1 MITTGACAVHRRESV
16 DPSQAALHGLVGAMA
31 GEHANWKVRLVDI
44 GAGDYAALPPLAEL
58 FSLPT
63 APRGDVWACRAA
75 GAGAAPQWYRQQ
87 TVPLQHVSGG
97 ETDTPPY
104 RPGGVYVV
112 IGGAGTIGRAWSE
125 HVIRRVGARVIW
137 IGRRQQD
144 ATIQAA
150 LDALAALGPA
160 PIYITADAA
169 NRQDLERAFELIK
182 QQGLEVNGVV
192 HSAVT
197 MLSGALADL
206 DEARLYAG
214 LRAKV
219 DISAHLA
226 QLFQNEPLDFML
238 FFSSIVSFTTHPR
251 QSSYAAG
258 SLFEDALAH
267 QLGRQRPGV
276 VKSINWGYWRSSGSV
291 TASPA
296 ALAQMAREGIT
307 PIEATEAMLALDT
320 LLTGSM
326 DRMVL
331 VKTTN
336 ASGLD
341 GLNVSPGERMTMYP
355 GELPSAIAAK
365 RHLIDMPTVSFDGRS
380 GSPFELLK
388 SEWGVRT
395 DDIDGLLCKLMLA
408 QLHSMGLLNLDVP
421 GARTSVAEL
430 KAKLPELYGRWI
442 EEAIAFMVEHRFLTY
457 DRAGDA
463 VVAGSVAPS
472 GPSEIEAA
480 WREWDQCKGV
490 WLEDPSKSAMVTLV
504 EATLRALP
512 DILSGRQPATDVIYP
527 NSSMTLVEATR
538 EHNRVVDYFNAVLA
552 SAVVA
557 YVRQRQQQRALDK
570 PGLRVLE
577 IGAGIGGTS
586 RVIFQRLCDAGLQ
599 DCIREYCYTD
609 ISRAFLMHAEHQYGA
624 DNPFLTYR
632 LLNIEEP
639 ITGQGLDVGGY
650 DVVIAA
656 NVLHATKNIRR
667 TLHHVKAALK
677 RGGLLLLNEL
687 SMRSL
692 YSHLTFGLLK
702 GWWLYEDEALR
713 LQGSPGLSPECLA
726 VRTGG
731 GGIPL
736 GLFSRAVRRMA
747 SGYR

>member
-1 MITTGACAVHRRESV
+1 
-16 DPSQAALHGLVGAMA
+16 
-31 GEHANWKVRLVDI
+31 
-44 GAGDYAALPPLAEL
+44 
-58 FSLPT
+58 
-63 APRGDVWACRAA
+63 
-75 GAGAAPQWYRQQ
+75 
-87 TVPLQHVSGG
+87 
-97 ETDTPPY
+97 
-104 RPGGVYVV
+104 
-112 IGGAGTIGRAWSE
+112 
-125 HVIRRVGARVIW
+125 
-137 IGRRQQD
+137 
-144 ATIQAA
+144 
-150 LDALAALGPA
+150 
-160 PIYITADAA
+160 
-169 NRQDLERAFELIK
+169 
-182 QQGLEVNGVV
+182 
-192 HSAVT
+192 
-197 MLSGALADL
+197 
-206 DEARLYAG
+206 
-214 LRAKV
+214 
-219 DISAHLA
+219 
-226 QLFQNEPLDFML
+226 
-238 FFSSIVSFTTHPR
+238 
-251 QSSYAAG
+251 
-258 SLFEDALAH
+258 
-267 QLGRQRPGV
+267 
-276 VKSINWGYWRSSGSV
+276 
-291 TASPA
+291 
-296 ALAQMAREGIT
+296 
-307 PIEATEAMLALDT
+307 
-320 LLTGSM
+320 
-326 DRMVL
+326 
-331 VKTTN
+331 
-336 ASGLD
+336 
-341 GLNVSPGERMTMYP
+341 MYP

-365 RHLIDMPTVSFDGRS
+365 RRLIDMPTVSFDGRS
-380 GSPFELLK
+380 GAPFELLK

-408 QLHSMGLLNLDVP
+408 QLHSMGLFNLDVP
-421 GARTSVAEL
+421 GTRTSMAEL

-480 WREWDQCKGV
+480 WREWDQRKAV

-527 NSSMTLVEATR
+527 NSSMALVEATR

-586 RVIFQRLCDAGLQ
+586 RVIFQKLRDAGLQ

-609 ISRAFLMHAEHQYGA
+609 ISRAFLMHAERQYGA

-726 VRTGG
+726 VRAGR

-736 GLFSRAVRRMA
+736 GLFSRAGGAWPRATDDHGRERWPGPVACR
-747 SGYR
+747 